1 MSAKACHA
9 AQVTIR
15 GVNVWGDPRV
25 PNNDGI
31 DIDSSSDVLITR
43 TNVSTLDDAI
53 CVKSNDSEPHD
64 CHACCFS
71 HPTLLAV
78 LPALH
83 ERWCDLH
90 LLIASPKYGAA
101 PQTILR
107 PDHIDNTIKSLIDC
121 AQRPGPCRTCWW
133 RIAM

>member
-1 MSAKACHA
+1 MCRWTLSSCCHTSADVRLLPAEACRA

-64 CHACCFS
+64 RTASWLS
-71 HPTLLAV
+71 HQALLAV

-83 ERWCDLH
+83 ELWYDLH
-90 LLIASPKYGAA
+90 LLMASPSHGAA
-101 PQTILR
+101 PQTIL
-107 PDHIDNTIKSLIDC
+107 
-121 AQRPGPCRTCWW
+121 
-133 RIAM
+133 

>member
-1 MSAKACHA
+1 MPAKACHA

-64 CHACCFS
+64 RIAFWFS
-71 HPTLLAV
+71 HQALLPV

-83 ERWCDLH
+83 ELWCDLH
-90 LLIASPKYGAA
+90 LLMASPSHGAT
-101 PQTILR
+101 PQTIL
-107 PDHIDNTIKSLIDC
+107 
-121 AQRPGPCRTCWW
+121 
-133 RIAM
+133 